1 MAFIFFD
8 TELSFSVVDV
18 KDTKIGHLHLDYLD
32 HSFYIFTSL
41 PFVRL
46 LQKFM
51 SNFN

>member
-1 MAFIFFD
+1 MTFVFFD

-18 KDTKIGHLHLDYLD
+18 KDTNIGHVQLDYLD

-41 PFVRL
+41 EFVRL

-51 SNFN
+51 NNLN